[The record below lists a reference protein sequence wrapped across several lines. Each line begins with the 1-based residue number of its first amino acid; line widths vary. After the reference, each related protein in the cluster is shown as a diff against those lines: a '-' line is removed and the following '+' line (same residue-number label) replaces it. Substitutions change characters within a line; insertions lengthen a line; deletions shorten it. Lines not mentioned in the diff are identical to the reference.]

1 MKFFKYQKCVLWVL
15 AILFLWFIYPV
26 ARVTFFLLTDPIQDD
41 RSILANETLID
52 DASGKN
58 QTKHSGILRLPA
70 DLNQSIALL
79 RKTLAEAR
87 REGKKMIPFGARH
100 SMGKQSIQENAI
112 HIDLKN
118 LRAMK
123 LEDGL
128 LRVEAGARWNQVLN
142 FLAPRGLAVEVMQSN
157 ADFSIGGTLSV
168 NAHGWQPDRPPVAS
182 TVDRIRIMT
191 ADGELKICSRTEN
204 QNLFRHALG
213 GYGMMG
219 ILLEVWIR
227 PVKNEILRSSHQ
239 VTTPSEFLSHWEK
252 MKKEPVRLAFG
263 RLSVA
268 PDSFFEKILLVS
280 YLSTDEISKEPVTV
294 KTGFR
299 TSLSRAIFRAS
310 LGSKRGKNF
319 RNLMEGIAGG
329 EAGGTHPRASLL
341 IEPVRIFANN
351 DPDKIDLL
359 LEVFIPQERFSGF
372 IPKAANLLRNRSGE
386 LLNVTVREIAQD
398 SDTALPYAKTKVFGL
413 VMLFTLDIT
422 KEAEQGF
429 AELTRELIERA
440 LLEGGTFYLP
450 YRNYASPEQ
459 LHRSYP
465 GLDSFLETKESWDPQ
480 TIFASGFY
488 DYLLKSRKEWNQK
501 P

>member
-1 MKFFKYQKCVLWVL
+1 MRTNLIKKPLGFSLVALV
-15 AILFLWFIYPV
+15 IWFIYPV

-70 DLNQSIALL
+70 DLNHSIALL
-79 RKTLAEAR
+79 RKTLTEAR

-213 GYGMMG
+213 G
-219 ILLEVWIR
+219 
-227 PVKNEILRSSHQ
+227 ILR
-239 VTTPSEFLSHWEK
+239 T
-252 MKKEPVRLAFG
+252 
-263 RLSVA
+263 
-268 PDSFFEKILLVS
+268 
-280 YLSTDEISKEPVTV
+280 
-294 KTGFR
+294 
-299 TSLSRAIFRAS
+299 
-310 LGSKRGKNF
+310 RGK
-319 RNLMEGIAGG
+319 RTQGLSPGPWISPNL
-329 EAGGTHPRASLL
+329 
-341 IEPVRIFANN
+341 
-351 DPDKIDLL
+351 
-359 LEVFIPQERFSGF
+359 
-372 IPKAANLLRNRSGE
+372 
-386 LLNVTVREIAQD
+386 
-398 SDTALPYAKTKVFGL
+398 
-413 VMLFTLDIT
+413 
-422 KEAEQGF
+422 
-429 AELTRELIERA
+429 
-440 LLEGGTFYLP
+440 
-450 YRNYASPEQ
+450 
-459 LHRSYP
+459 
-465 GLDSFLETKESWDPQ
+465 
-480 TIFASGFY
+480 
-488 DYLLKSRKEWNQK
+488 
-501 P
+501 

>member
-1 MKFFKYQKCVLWVL
+1 
-15 AILFLWFIYPV
+15 
-26 ARVTFFLLTDPIQDD
+26 
-41 RSILANETLID
+41 
-52 DASGKN
+52 
-58 QTKHSGILRLPA
+58 
-70 DLNQSIALL
+70 
-79 RKTLAEAR
+79 
-87 REGKKMIPFGARH
+87 
-100 SMGKQSIQENAI
+100 
-112 HIDLKN
+112 
-118 LRAMK
+118 
-123 LEDGL
+123 
-128 LRVEAGARWNQVLN
+128 
-142 FLAPRGLAVEVMQSN
+142 
-157 ADFSIGGTLSV
+157 
-168 NAHGWQPDRPPVAS
+168 
-182 TVDRIRIMT
+182 
-191 ADGELKICSRTEN
+191 
-204 QNLFRHALG
+204 
-213 GYGMMG
+213 
-219 ILLEVWIR
+219 
-227 PVKNEILRSSHQ
+227 
-239 VTTPSEFLSHWEK
+239 
-252 MKKEPVRLAFG
+252 
-263 RLSVA
+263 
-268 PDSFFEKILLVS
+268 
-280 YLSTDEISKEPVTV
+280 
-294 KTGFR
+294 
-299 TSLSRAIFRAS
+299 
-310 LGSKRGKNF
+310 
-319 RNLMEGIAGG
+319 MEGIAGG

-359 LEVFIPQERFSGF
+359 LEVFIPQERFSEF

-413 VMLFTLDIT
+413 VMLFTLDLT